1 MKRRNKRI
9 ISLLLGLTLLLPMA
23 FACTTVPDES
33 SGGGVSDGESSSE
46 ESEPYVD
53 PENELRNT
61 IDALYGE
68 SADKAKKAIN
78 VLEGLTPQ
86 FSRVYS
92 NEYPG
97 KNGMVLTDGERVTA
111 FDSSSWLGFSGRQ
124 SVTISFDLGE
134 VVDGLADFEVG
145 CFKSD
150 SYGIGLP
157 STISLEISED
167 GEEYVRVAAMLAPNG
182 LSSTEAYAYKFC
194 LSGTVSARYLKFE
207 ISATSSAWLFI
218 DEITAIKY
226 EGEPDDEDI
235 NEGVDTVDDYYGD
248 TVIPEVTEPEY
259 WDESES
265 DYNDEINLIAGLEY
279 QIEQFGAF
287 YVDYATTHYNSK
299 ESAKMLT
306 DGKFATKATYSD
318 SAYFRF
324 TSGIGRA
331 VIFDLGK
338 ESAVSSFTGSFLF
351 EESTGV
357 KLPRIVSIKASR
369 NGVDWQTIHTSDAFR
384 TLEKSERVQVS
395 EDFDKTYRARFIKIE
410 FEVTT
415 HIYCDELAIYGTKHI
430 PSDAADITPDIDKDD
445 IYPDRYITPDDFM
458 GVNNMLLSYHCLPDD
473 IEGGRITVEEYL
485 PHVGY
490 YNTDG
495 ELVDTFFDAFLY
507 LPYTRFNYDANA
519 QKLEGWKFYV
529 DNQFAEDRNVDALD
543 QAVSQVSEQLGL
555 EDYKAK
561 VFFSILYTFTDSTQ
575 FGDVDGDGV
584 IESFQNLGDRKKA
597 IKWLIDEQVKRFE
610 EGNYENLELLGF
622 YWFEEAIAFSDPHE
636 EELISYARDYVHSLG
651 YKIFWIPYYQ
661 ASGYSEWKEMGFDL
675 ACMQPN
681 YMFSGQATIDR
692 LYDTAAATKRLGMCV
707 ELEIG
712 QFDSRTD
719 ILKYKE
725 YLAVGAETGY
735 MDAVKIYYQGGV
747 PGAFYYAYLS
757 KDPLINSVYHDTYLF
772 AKGKYEPSEATG
784 EIVNP
789 ADMSLETTVGR
800 GVSGNLN
807 VETESEFRVR
817 IASSPR
823 YGTVRLNGDGTILY
837 NPFSGFAGT
846 DEFTVYLEYGFGVSE
861 TATVTVRVKEN

>member
-182 LSSTEAYAYKFC
+182 LSSTEAYSYMFR

-259 WDESES
+259 WDESEP
-265 DYNDEINLIAGLEY
+265 DYNDEINLIAGLGY

-318 SAYFRF
+318 GAYFRF

-331 VIFDLGK
+331 IIFDLGK

-357 KLPRIVSIKASR
+357 KLPRVVSIKASR

-395 EDFDKTYRARFIKIE
+395 EILTRHT
-410 FEVTT
+410 VQ
-415 HIYCDELAIYGTKHI
+415 G
-430 PSDAADITPDIDKDD
+430 
-445 IYPDRYITPDDFM
+445 
-458 GVNNMLLSYHCLPDD
+458 LS
-473 IEGGRITVEEYL
+473 R
-485 PHVGY
+485 
-490 YNTDG
+490 
-495 ELVDTFFDAFLY
+495 
-507 LPYTRFNYDANA
+507 
-519 QKLEGWKFYV
+519 
-529 DNQFAEDRNVDALD
+529 
-543 QAVSQVSEQLGL
+543 
-555 EDYKAK
+555 
-561 VFFSILYTFTDSTQ
+561 
-575 FGDVDGDGV
+575 
-584 IESFQNLGDRKKA
+584 
-597 IKWLIDEQVKRFE
+597 
-610 EGNYENLELLGF
+610 
-622 YWFEEAIAFSDPHE
+622 
-636 EELISYARDYVHSLG
+636 
-651 YKIFWIPYYQ
+651 
-661 ASGYSEWKEMGFDL
+661 
-675 ACMQPN
+675 
-681 YMFSGQATIDR
+681 
-692 LYDTAAATKRLGMCV
+692 
-707 ELEIG
+707 
-712 QFDSRTD
+712 
-719 ILKYKE
+719 
-725 YLAVGAETGY
+725 
-735 MDAVKIYYQGGV
+735 
-747 PGAFYYAYLS
+747 
-757 KDPLINSVYHDTYLF
+757 
-772 AKGKYEPSEATG
+772 
-784 EIVNP
+784 
-789 ADMSLETTVGR
+789 
-800 GVSGNLN
+800 
-807 VETESEFRVR
+807 
-817 IASSPR
+817 
-823 YGTVRLNGDGTILY
+823 
-837 NPFSGFAGT
+837 
-846 DEFTVYLEYGFGVSE
+846 
-861 TATVTVRVKEN
+861 